1 MSSSASPGTSAGK
14 RKVLSLKLKRAILDE
29 VRRNVKKTDI
39 ARKYDIA
46 QSTLSTII
54 KNAGKIDAVLD
65 DDVGGGD
72 RKRIRGATYPD
83 VEAALYKWFVDAR
96 AKNIPLSGPLML
108 QKARDLGFALHHDD
122 FQPGT
127 GWLQRFKDRHDIKC
141 KNIVGEA
148 ASVDDPSLQKWME
161 KNLDR
166 ILETYADKDIYNA
179 DETGLFFQL
188 LPAKTLAAKTDKC
201 VGGKNS
207 KNRITVLVCSNMDGS
222 DKRDL
227 LIIGKAKKPR
237 GFAKVLS
244 MPVAYS
250 DNKKAWMT
258 RDIFTKWLTDF
269 DKAMDKKKRKV
280 LLLLD
285 NCSAHHVNAHLSAVE
300 VLFLPPNTTAKLQP
314 MDQGVIANFKV
325 HYRRRVIER
334 LLIDIRTAVDPASLK
349 VPLEKAI
356 FFASGAWRD
365 VKPQTILHCF
375 QKGGFSRSSGA
386 VESPAGNGAAA
397 ADGDAAATCLG
408 RLWETASKVDLVP
421 PGLDHMDFAFADDD
435 IVATEDVSTED
446 LAKSVVDESADDTA
460 SDDDCDDGRISQ
472 PVTSGAAVAAVDVL
486 RMYFGGSDPSFDLQ
500 FDKFEAAIVK
510 RSLANSVQ
518 GTLDGFLQKE

>member
-1 MSSSASPGTSAGK
+1 MSCHQKKYGALTGKIRKNTVPQLKASLGKQQDLFQKAVKTSDETVRVDDVAPELQMELLELQANT
-14 RKVLSLKLKRAILDE
+14 VLKQKFEDVGVPKFYKFLDE
-29 VRRNVKKTDI
+29 ANFPSLRQQ
-39 ARKYDIA
+39 A
-46 QSTLSTII
+46 
-54 KNAGKIDAVLD
+54 
-65 DDVGGGD
+65 
-72 RKRIRGATYPD
+72 
-83 VEAALYKWFVDAR
+83 
-96 AKNIPLSGPLML
+96 
-108 QKARDLGFALHHDD
+108 
-122 FQPGT
+122 PGT
-127 GWLQRFKDRHDIKC
+127 GWLQQFKDRHDITC

-166 ILETYADKDIYNA
+166 ILATYADKDTYNA

-244 MPVAYS
+244 MPVAYR

-269 DKAMDKKKRKV
+269 DKAMDKKKRKL

-325 HYRRRVIER
+325 LYQRRVIER

-365 VKPQTILHCF
+365 IKPQTILHCF
-375 QKGGFSRSSGA
+375 QKGDFSRSSGA
-386 VESPAGNGAAA
+386 DESPAGNEVVA

-421 PGLDHMDFAFADDD
+421 PGVDHMDFAFADDN

-460 SDDDCDDGRISQ
+460 SDDDSI
-472 PVTSGAAVAAVDVL
+472 
-486 RMYFGGSDPSFDLQ
+486 
-500 FDKFEAAIVK
+500 K
-510 RSLANSVQ
+510 LAPLMPQVELVFWQASKKEEEM
-518 GTLDGFLQKE
+518 QK